1 MFVENILSAFS
12 LNRDSLGT
20 CKLWVFVASLIGNC
34 ERSRCYERK
43 RMYLQKEKE
52 TKKEKTLNIN

>member
-1 MFVENILSAFS
+1 VKGAGVTRE
-12 LNRDSLGT
+12 
-20 CKLWVFVASLIGNC
+20 
-34 ERSRCYERK
+34 K